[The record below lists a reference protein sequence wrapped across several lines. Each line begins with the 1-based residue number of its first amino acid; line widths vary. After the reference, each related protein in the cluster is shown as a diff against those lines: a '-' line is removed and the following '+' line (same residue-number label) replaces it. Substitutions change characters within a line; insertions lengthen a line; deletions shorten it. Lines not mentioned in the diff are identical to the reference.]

1 MHDKFLVAGATG
13 LVGRAIARRL
23 TKLSYEYIGLSSK
36 DVDLKNY
43 KAAYEYISRVKPTC
57 IINSAARVGGIRY
70 NSNYPVDFLLDN
82 LIIQNNLM
90 QIAHSLNIDKFIFLG
105 SSCIYPRE
113 SVQPIKEEYL
123 MTGKL
128 EETNSA
134 YAIAKIAGVELVKS
148 YRKQFGR
155 AWISLM
161 PTNIYGAFDN
171 FNESTAH
178 VIPSMISKYVSA
190 KINNAPSVELWG
202 TGKARREFLHSDD
215 LADAIIFC
223 HDNYN
228 DDNVLNIGYGLDIQI
243 TELAEKISQLVGY
256 EGKTIFNSSYPDGTP
271 RKLLDSTK
279 INKLGW
285 YPKIDLSSGLKN
297 TIEWFVDNLKRGRSI
312 DA

>member
-178 VIPSMISKYVSA
+178 VIPSMISKYVLQ
-190 KINNAPSVELWG
+190 V
-202 TGKARREFLHSDD
+202 
-215 LADAIIFC
+215 
-223 HDNYN
+223 
-228 DDNVLNIGYGLDIQI
+228 
-243 TELAEKISQLVGY
+243 
-256 EGKTIFNSSYPDGTP
+256 
-271 RKLLDSTK
+271 
-279 INKLGW
+279 
-285 YPKIDLSSGLKN
+285 
-297 TIEWFVDNLKRGRSI
+297 
-312 DA
+312 

>member
-1 MHDKFLVAGATG
+1 MHEKFLVAGATG
-13 LVGRAIARRL
+13 LVGSALVR
-23 TKLSYEYIGLSSK
+23 KLSRLSYDYIGISSK

-43 KAAYEYISRVKPTC
+43 KAAHDYISSVKPTC

-70 NSNYPVDFLLDN
+70 NSEFPVDFLLDN

-90 QIAHSLNIDKFIFLG
+90 QIAHNLNIDKFIFLG

-113 SVQPIKEEYL
+113 SEQPIKEEYL

-178 VIPSMISKYVSA
+178 VIPSLISKYVNA
-190 KINNAPSVELWG
+190 KINNDPSVELWG
-202 TGKARREFLHSDD
+202 TGRARREFLHSDD
-215 LADAIIFC
+215 LAEAIIFC
-223 HDNYN
+223 HNKYN
-228 DDNVLNIGYGLDIQI
+228 GDNVLNIGFGFDIQI
-243 TELAEKISQLVGY
+243 TELAEKISQIVGY
-256 EGKTIFNSSYPDGTP
+256 KGKTIFNNLYPDGTP

-279 INKLGW
+279 INELGW
-285 YPKIDLSSGLKN
+285 YPKIDLSNGLKN
-297 TIEWFVDNLKRGRSI
+297 TIEWYMNSVKKGDQS
-312 DA
+312 